1 MSYISA
7 NLNFLL
13 STVKKVSTALS
24 RDFSE
29 IELLQSSVRGHKE
42 FTAAAVEKIKRA
54 LKTELQRA
62 RPDYAVVFSGDK
74 RPAASHF
81 LVAPMDGSLNFMHG
95 IPHFAVSVAVV
106 EKGVVTSGVIYNP
119 ATGDTYFAE
128 KGNGAFKEGSRSH
141 ERLRVSSR
149 KEAADAVIG
158 VSEYMPAYT
167 ALAAVRM
174 QGSPVLDLAFV
185 AAGKLDAAVISGS
198 AAEFAA
204 GMLLVKEAGG
214 YVYDANQKDIR
225 TENLAAAL
233 DSGKCLAV
241 NAELGRR
248 MHDLIN
254 N

>member
-1 MSYISA
+1 MQHCPAPLKKFLYGQKSA
-7 NLNFLL
+7 L
-13 STVKKVSTALS
+13 
-24 RDFSE
+24 
-29 IELLQSSVRGHKE
+29 
-42 FTAAAVEKIKRA
+42 
-54 LKTELQRA
+54 
-62 RPDYAVVFSGDK
+62 
-74 RPAASHF
+74 
-81 LVAPMDGSLNFMHG
+81 HG
-95 IPHFAVSVAVV
+95 IFEGNIHGFARFERIQHQSV
-106 EKGVVTSGVIYNP
+106 
-119 ATGDTYFAE
+119 YFAE

-158 VSEYMPAYT
+158 VSEYMPAYA

-185 AAGKLDAAVISGS
+185 ASGKLDAAVISGS

-225 TENLAAAL
+225 TENLAAVL